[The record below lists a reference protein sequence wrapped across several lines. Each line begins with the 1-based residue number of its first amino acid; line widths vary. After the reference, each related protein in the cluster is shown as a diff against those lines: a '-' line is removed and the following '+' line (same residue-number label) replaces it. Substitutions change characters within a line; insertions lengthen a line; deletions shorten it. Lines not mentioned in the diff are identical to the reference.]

1 MLLAGCISDKK
12 EEEEEEEG
20 AEQHSS
26 SILKSLNCKV
36 GEYQYI
42 QFGSVVRVCN
52 LCTSTLL
59 FQLELLGVVVNR
71 KNVCAQVSLL
81 KTLAVIGER

>member
-12 EEEEEEEG
+12 EEVEEEER
-20 AEQHSS
+20 EQHSS

-42 QFGSVVRVCN
+42 QFGSVGRVCN

-59 FQLELLGVVVNR
+59 FQLEQLGVAVNR

>member
-12 EEEEEEEG
+12 KEEEEERG
-20 AEQHSS
+20 EQHSS